1 MRSLRDTLIVCYRN
15 DRSKRKSY
23 VCRRLTSN
31 PSRGPSAAYA
41 AGLERL
47 GTACRTF
54 HLRGTAA
61 FAFIM
66 LMIGNHNTFIMSM
79 IGNHNIILFG
89 VGVIDAAQQRQSKV
103 YLKRTSTLF
112 WSFRGWTVCALATV
126 VISASRIAVDASL
139 LMEASP
145 T

>member
-1 MRSLRDTLIVCYRN
+1 MSAVAGLDL
-15 DRSKRKSY
+15 
-23 VCRRLTSN
+23 RLTSN

-66 LMIGNHNTFIMSM
+66 SMIGNHNTFPR
-79 IGNHNIILFG
+79 
-89 VGVIDAAQQRQSKV
+89 AQ
-103 YLKRTSTLF
+103 
-112 WSFRGWTVCALATV
+112 
-126 VISASRIAVDASL
+126 
-139 LMEASP
+139 
-145 T
+145 